1 MKNNIRP
8 VIAVGLVT
16 LGSVLG
22 SASALAAEDTSKNW
36 NFSGFMSVVA
46 GAALSGSYN
55 DPLVYNPQIDCP
67 CVMTDWS
74 NGGVYEGS
82 NWTFQPDTK
91 AGVQFTYD
99 FTDTISFTS
108 QIVRR
113 ASDNSSD
120 WDKDL
125 QWAYL
130 TYKLT
135 DNWSID
141 AGRKRIP
148 LYFYSEF
155 QDVGFSYTMITPT
168 SAMYGWEVNN
178 YDGASVN
185 YNTNWNGINM
195 QASLFGGGSTVQ
207 ENHYT
212 ELYYPTTTNTQ
223 WSNIVGA
230 TFEMSKDWW
239 VARVNYV
246 QADVQFE
253 YKDIGWKDTSD
264 MNAYSLAFNGDF
276 DDWFFVSEVGQNNRK
291 DADFPRHQRVMGP
304 AYSVGVGYRFMDK
317 WTAMVN
323 TAQYRERSND
333 AYYEYFR
340 WQTNTVVV
348 RYDLTPKSD
357 IKVQF
362 DKQDDKSYGF
372 TGDGDLLR
380 VSYDV
385 VF

>member
-1 MKNNIRP
+1 MKNNIRLAFAAASL
-8 VIAVGLVT
+8 ISLATSSAVN
-16 LGSVLG
+16 
-22 SASALAAEDTSKNW
+22 AADTNENW
-36 NFSGFMSVVA
+36 HFSGFMSVVA

-55 DPLVYNPQIDCP
+55 EPLAYNPQIDCP

-91 AGVQFTYD
+91 AGIQFSYD
-99 FTDTISFTS
+99 LTKQISFTS
-108 QIVRR
+108 QLVRR

-125 QWAYL
+125 QWAYV
-130 TYKLT
+130 TYKLA
-135 DNWSID
+135 DNWSVD

-148 LYFYSEF
+148 LYFYSDF
-155 QDVGFSYTMITPT
+155 QDVGFAYTMITPS
-168 SAMYGWEVNN
+168 SAMYGWEVTN
-178 YDGASVN
+178 YNGASLN
-185 YNTNWNGINM
+185 HTMNWGGANV

-212 ELYYPTTTNTQ
+212 ELYSSISANTQ
-223 WSNIVGA
+223 WNNIVGTTLEA
-230 TFEMSKDWW
+230 SKDWW
-239 VARVNYV
+239 TVRAVYLKAN
-246 QADVQFE
+246 VQFE
-253 YKDIGWKDTSD
+253 DTAIGFKDRSD

-276 DDWFFVSEVGQNNRK
+276 GEWFFVSEVGQNNRK
-291 DADFPRHQRVMGP
+291 DADWPEHQRVAAP
-304 AYSVGVGYRFMDK
+304 AYSAGVGYRFADQ
-317 WTAMVN
+317 WTAMIN

-333 AYYEYFR
+333 PYYEYSR
-340 WQTNTVVV
+340 WQTNSVVV

-357 IKVQF
+357 IKIQF
-362 DKQDDKSYGF
+362 DKQDDKSFNF

>member
-1 MKNNIRP
+1 MKNNIRF
-8 VIAVGLVT
+8 VLAVGFVSL
-16 LGSVLG
+16 SPVL
-22 SASALAAEDTSKNW
+22 ASAAVAAEDTNENW
-36 NFSGFMSVVA
+36 HFSGFMSVVA

-55 DPLVYNPQIDCP
+55 DPLSYNPQMDCP
-67 CVMTDWS
+67 CVITDWS

-91 AGVQFTYD
+91 AGIQLSYD
-99 FTDTISFTS
+99 FTDHISFTS

-130 TYKLT
+130 TYKLNN
-135 DNWSID
+135 NWSVD
-141 AGRKRIP
+141 AGRKRVP
-148 LYFYSEF
+148 LYYYSEF
-155 QDVGFSYTMITPT
+155 QDVGFTYTMITPT

-195 QASLFGGGSTVQ
+195 QASLFGGGSTVK
-207 ENHYT
+207 ESHYT
-212 ELYYPTTTNTQ
+212 ELYYPTTTNNQ
-223 WSNIVGA
+223 WHNIGGA
-230 TFEMSKDWW
+230 TFEMNKDWW

-253 YKDIGWKDTSD
+253 YKDIDWKDRSD

-276 DDWFFVSEVGQNNRK
+276 GDWFFVSEVGQNNRK
-291 DADFPRHQRVMGP
+291 DADFPKLQRVAAP
-304 AYSVGVGYRFMDK
+304 SYSVGVGYRFMDK

-323 TAQYRERSND
+323 TAQFRERSND
-333 AYYEYFR
+333 PYYEYFR